1 MHNAVVTGHLL
12 CVFRTRAIVSPK
24 SLIRSVSESIRRRG
38 LRIDCLALATRRD
51 RTALRSADIYLTLR
65 NYFVTIVTSPPD
77 GVYHRVNTLGKAVDD
92 SQSTTTSC
100 MAQLRQEPHMLT
112 AQSTRT
118 QRQYDV
124 IPPAPATRGTV
135 AEALVTMLADLGV
148 TAAFGICGGAIAPL
162 WDALEHSH
170 IRLMHFRHEAGA
182 AFAATEAYLTSGS
195 PVAVCVTSGPGIT
208 NALTGLLAARSD
220 GAKVILVSGCT
231 TISQVNRTPM
241 QETTPQTLGVDMFAA
256 GPLFHYGVIVE
267 ASSDLVE
274 IRRKL
279 AEGLQRKGS
288 FVAHVSLSVAIQK
301 SPASVSI
308 NAPLV
313 QTVDPQA
320 SPEDVRS
327 CVDILRKERTAI
339 WLGFGARHAAK
350 EVYELVER
358 IDAPVFCS
366 PRAKGI
372 FPESHPLFVGVT
384 GFGGDRAVLEFM
396 REHRPERVLVLGS
409 RLGEMTSFWNPEM
422 IPPRGLIHVD
432 IDPTVPGASYPD
444 IPTIAVHSE
453 IGTFLAEL
461 LTALGRTTSEVETK
475 RSRSWHLGISTPV
488 APPPDHLCAGPVRP
502 QLLLQAV
509 QRVVVEESSAIVLA
523 EAGNAFAWATQRL
536 RFNSPGRYRISTSF
550 ASMGHAGTGVLGSAY
565 ASGRKAVALV
575 GDGTMLMNN
584 EISTAVQY
592 RIPAVWVILNDSGYG
607 MIDQGMTQCGYRASE
622 ISLPPT
628 NFAAIARAMGAYGR
642 RVEEE
647 SEVQEA
653 LSAAMTVAG
662 PAVVDVHTDPRCKAP
677 IGGRVTSIVDQ
688 SST

>member
-1 MHNAVVTGHLL
+1 MFVDEGLVQKGFGVRHPVTTKH
-12 CVFRTRAIVSPK
+12 A
-24 SLIRSVSESIRRRG
+24 
-38 LRIDCLALATRRD
+38 
-51 RTALRSADIYLTLR
+51 
-65 NYFVTIVTSPPD
+65 
-77 GVYHRVNTLGKAVDD
+77 
-92 SQSTTTSC
+92 
-100 MAQLRQEPHMLT
+100 
-112 AQSTRT
+112 
-118 QRQYDV
+118 
-124 IPPAPATRGTV
+124 TV
-135 AEALVTMLADLGV
+135 AEALVDMLADLGV
-148 TAAFGICGGAIAPL
+148 TSAFGICGGGIAPL
-162 WDALEHSH
+162 WDALE
-170 IRLMHFRHEAGA
+170 RGPLNLMHFRHEAGA
-182 AFAATEAYLTSGS
+182 AFAATEVYLASGS
-195 PVAVCVTSGPGIT
+195 PVAVCVTSGPGIS

-231 TISQVNRTPM
+231 PPSQHNRTPM
-241 QETTPQTLGVDMFAA
+241 QETSPQTLGADMFAE
-256 GPLFHYGVIVE
+256 GPIFHYGAVVE
-267 ASSDLVE
+267 SGSDLVE

-288 FVAHVSLSVAIQK
+288 FVAHVSFSVATQK
-301 SPASVSI
+301 SPPDSASIDV
-308 NAPLV
+308 PLL
-313 QTVDPQA
+313 QMVDPRA
-320 SPEDVRS
+320 SSEDVRS

-350 EVYELVER
+350 EVAELVER

-384 GFGGDRAVLEFM
+384 GFGGDRTVLEFM

-453 IGTFLAEL
+453 VGVFLTDL
-461 LTALGRTTSEVETK
+461 LTALGRTTLQEETK
-475 RSRSWHLGISTPV
+475 SRSWHLGFPAPV

-502 QLLLQAV
+502 QILLEAM
-509 QRVVVEESSAIVLA
+509 QRVVVNESSAIVLA

-536 RFNSPGRYRISTSF
+536 RFNSPGRYRISTAF

-565 ASGRKAVALV
+565 ASGQKAVALV

-592 RIPAVWVILNDSGYG
+592 QIPAVWVILNDSGYG
-607 MIDQGMTQCGYRASE
+607 MIDNGMTQCGYKAGE

-628 NFAAIARAMGAYGR
+628 NFAEIARAMGAYGR

-647 SEVQEA
+647 SEVEDA
-653 LSAAMTVAG
+653 LLAAMTVAG
-662 PAVVDVHTDPRCKAP
+662 PAVLDVRTDARCKAP

-688 SST
+688 AST